1 MKTFVQPGEKYDFTV
16 AGTAVTAGQGL
27 KVGALVGVIQN
38 SAAVGERA
46 VLVLVGVF
54 DVAKPGS
61 QAWTVGAKIYWDD
74 TAKNFTTT
82 VGTNTFVGHAW
93 AAVGAGAGETT
104 GRVRLHGASI

>member
-1 MKTFVQPGEKYDFTV
+1 MKTFVQPGDKLDFTV
-16 AGTAVTAGQGL
+16 TGTAVTAGQGL
-27 KVGALVGVIQN
+27 KVGALVGVVQN
-38 SAAVGERA
+38 AAAIGKQS
-46 VLVLVGVF
+46 VLQLIGVM

-104 GRVRLHGASI
+104 GRVRFSGASI